1 MDALTNVTFDELK
14 VGMSASTDQMLT
26 QTHIDLLALG
36 SGDVDTFHLKDSV
49 PGEKSGAEI
58 TEAAGASTF
67 LSVLIGSRLPGPGS
81 RIMRKDMT
89 FDGYIAVGDMIT
101 ATIAVKKK
109 QTAGSVVVFDGSCV
123 NQRGERLVSGTIT
136 VAAPTKRISYS
147 ELAPPKIAMRRGDA
161 FIDIF
166 KACEKI
172 SPVPCAVIHPCDR
185 DSLVGAL
192 EAAMRGF
199 IEPILIAPRAKLF
212 DLAAKEGIDISP
224 YRFIDVPHS
233 HAAAEKG
240 VQLAQMDEA
249 HALMKG
255 SLHTDEVMGAVVAST
270 SGMRT
275 PRRVSHVLVLDVPAY
290 SRMLLLTDA
299 AINIYPNLED
309 KTDIVQNAIE
319 LAQILGIETPKV
331 AILSAV
337 ETVTS
342 KIKSTLDA
350 AALCKMAGRGQIRGG
365 ILDGPLAFDNAISKE
380 AARVKGI
387 TSPVSGE
394 ADILLVPDLEAGN
407 MLYKQLTYL
416 AGAESA
422 GIVLGAKVPIILT
435 SRADSVRTR
444 LASAAVMALVA
455 CSKHGR
461 MMATSCNGNKKA

>member
-1 MDALTNVTFDELK
+1 MDAFTNVTFDEIQ
-14 VGMSASTDQMLT
+14 VGMSATMDQILT

-36 SGDVDTFHLKDSV
+36 SGDVDTFHLKDSCAGGKR
-49 PGEKSGAEI
+49 PDADI

-67 LSVLIGSRLPGPGS
+67 ISVLIGSRLPGPGS
-81 RIMRKDMT
+81 RIMGKNVT
-89 FDGYIAVGDMIT
+89 FTGDIAVGDIIT
-101 ATIAVKKK
+101 ATIVVKEKK
-109 QTAGSVVVFDGSCV
+109 TTGSVVIFDCSCV
-123 NQRGERLVSGTIT
+123 NQRGEKLVSGIVT
-136 VAAPTKRISYS
+136 VAAPVKRVTYS
-147 ELAPPKIAMRRGDA
+147 ELAPPRIAMRRGDA
-161 FIDIF
+161 FIDLF
-166 KACEKI
+166 RTCEKI

-192 EAAMRGF
+192 QAAQHGF
-199 IEPILIAPRAKLF
+199 IDPILIAPRAKLF
-212 DLAAKEGIDISP
+212 DLAEKEGIDISK

-233 HAAAEKG
+233 HAAAEKA

-290 SRMLLLTDA
+290 SRMLMLTDA
-299 AINIYPNLED
+299 AINIYPNLEE
-309 KTDIVQNAIE
+309 KTDIVQNAID
-319 LAQILGIETPKV
+319 LAHVLGIERPKV

-350 AALCKMAGRGQIRGG
+350 TALCKMADRGQIRGG

-380 AARVKGI
+380 AARIKGI
-387 TSPVSGE
+387 ISPVSGE

-407 MLYKQLTYL
+407 MLYKQLTYF

-444 LASAAVMALVA
+444 LASAAVMALA
-455 CSKHGR
+455 AYSRHGGKTV
-461 MMATSCNGNKKA
+461 TS